1 MEYPTQIKFNG
12 KLVELRRNW
21 TTDERQRYERILCA
35 YIASGEITHLSVK
48 DAHCLAFCQMVILDD
63 FYKQTQTTENE

>member
-1 MEYPTQIKFNG
+1 MEYPTQITVDK

-35 YIASGEITHLSVK
+35 FIASGEISHLNVK
-48 DAHCLAFCQMVILDD
+48 EAHCLAFGQMLKLDD
-63 FYKQTQTTENE
+63 FYTQTQTTENE